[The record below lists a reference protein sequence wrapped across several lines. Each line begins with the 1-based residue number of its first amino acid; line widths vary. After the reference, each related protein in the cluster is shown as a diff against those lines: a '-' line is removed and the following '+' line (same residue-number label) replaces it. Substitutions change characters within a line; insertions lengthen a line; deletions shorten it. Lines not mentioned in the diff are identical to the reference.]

1 MTAGPCGF
9 RRARRPEQVA
19 ARRAAIL
26 DAAVAMLRERPV
38 AEISLRELSDQVGLA
53 KSNVLRY
60 FDSREAIFLEVLD
73 RTWEAWLDGLA
84 VSFGTPS
91 KDGPG
96 YRREVEVASAVA
108 QALLA
113 DPLLCELISA
123 MAGVLERNIS
133 VDFARTFKRRAAEHS
148 GRLAALV
155 RAQLPHLDQA
165 AALHFAGAAIVI
177 VAGMWPYSRP
187 TEAVAVVMGELGM
200 PSARQMF
207 TAALTDGLINQLVG
221 LVARASAG

>member
-73 RTWEAWLDGLA
+73 RAWEAWLDGLA

-91 KDGPG
+91 KDGSG

>member
-26 DAAVAMLRERPV
+26 EAAVAMLRERPV

-73 RTWEAWLDGLA
+73 RSWQAWLDGLEA
-84 VSFGTPS
+84 ILTASS
-91 KDGPG
+91 AAGPG

-108 QALLA
+108 RALLA

-133 VDFARTFKRRAAEHS
+133 IDFARTFKRRAAEHS

-155 RAQLPHLDQA
+155 RAQLPHLDPI
-165 AALHFAGAAIVI
+165 AALHFAGAVVVI
-177 VAGMWPYSRP
+177 VAGMWPFSRP
-187 TEAVAVVMGELGM
+187 TEAVAVVMGEMGM
-200 PSARQMF
+200 PSAQEMF

-221 LVARASAG
+221 LVARGAAS

>member
-26 DAAVAMLRERPV
+26 EAAVAMLRERPV

-73 RTWEAWLDGLA
+73 RAWEAWLDGLA

-91 KDGPG
+91 KDGSG